1 MFDILYHIITDLS
14 TIIYTLAFIG
24 DKIDNFAQIYLCNL
38 FLQNRLTNL
47 SPCVIVIM
55 LTDMSTS
62 KSKERWYT
70 MDLILLNSKIDE
82 IKIPITTIAEKMGI
96 SRQTFYL
103 KMSGQREFKA
113 SEIEKICDI
122 LRLTDDEK
130 SSIFFS
136 DRVDKSDN

>member
-1 MFDILYHIITDLS
+1 
-14 TIIYTLAFIG
+14 
-24 DKIDNFAQIYLCNL
+24 
-38 FLQNRLTNL
+38 
-47 SPCVIVIM
+47 
-55 LTDMSTS
+55 
-62 KSKERWYT
+62 

-103 KMSGQREFKA
+103 KMSGQREFKP

-130 SSIFFS
+130 SSIFFA

>member
-1 MFDILYHIITDLS
+1 
-14 TIIYTLAFIG
+14 
-24 DKIDNFAQIYLCNL
+24 
-38 FLQNRLTNL
+38 
-47 SPCVIVIM
+47 
-55 LTDMSTS
+55 
-62 KSKERWYT
+62 

-122 LRLTDDEK
+122 LRLTDEEK
-130 SSIFFS
+130 SSIFFA

>member
-1 MFDILYHIITDLS
+1 M
-14 TIIYTLAFIG
+14 
-24 DKIDNFAQIYLCNL
+24 NL
-38 FLQNRLTNL
+38 
-47 SPCVIVIM
+47 M
-55 LTDMSTS
+55 
-62 KSKERWYT
+62 
-70 MDLILLNSKIDE
+70 LLNSKIDE

-122 LRLTDDEK
+122 LRLTDEEK
-130 SSIFFS
+130 SSIFFA

>member
-1 MFDILYHIITDLS
+1 
-14 TIIYTLAFIG
+14 
-24 DKIDNFAQIYLCNL
+24 
-38 FLQNRLTNL
+38 
-47 SPCVIVIM
+47 
-55 LTDMSTS
+55 
-62 KSKERWYT
+62 

-103 KMSGQREFKA
+103 KMSGQREFKP

-130 SSIFFS
+130 NSIFFA

>member
-1 MFDILYHIITDLS
+1 
-14 TIIYTLAFIG
+14 
-24 DKIDNFAQIYLCNL
+24 
-38 FLQNRLTNL
+38 
-47 SPCVIVIM
+47 
-55 LTDMSTS
+55 
-62 KSKERWYT
+62 
-70 MDLILLNSKIDE
+70 MDLMLLNSKIDE

-103 KMSGQREFKA
+103 KMSGQREFKP

-130 SSIFFS
+130 SSIFA

>member
-1 MFDILYHIITDLS
+1 
-14 TIIYTLAFIG
+14 
-24 DKIDNFAQIYLCNL
+24 
-38 FLQNRLTNL
+38 
-47 SPCVIVIM
+47 
-55 LTDMSTS
+55 
-62 KSKERWYT
+62 
-70 MDLILLNSKIDE
+70 MDLMLLNSKIDE

-122 LRLTDDEK
+122 LRLTDEEK
-130 SSIFFS
+130 SSIFFA

>member
-1 MFDILYHIITDLS
+1 
-14 TIIYTLAFIG
+14 
-24 DKIDNFAQIYLCNL
+24 
-38 FLQNRLTNL
+38 
-47 SPCVIVIM
+47 
-55 LTDMSTS
+55 
-62 KSKERWYT
+62 

-82 IKIPITTIAEKMGI
+82 IKIPITTIAKKMGI

-130 SSIFFS
+130 SSIFFA

>member
-1 MFDILYHIITDLS
+1 
-14 TIIYTLAFIG
+14 
-24 DKIDNFAQIYLCNL
+24 
-38 FLQNRLTNL
+38 
-47 SPCVIVIM
+47 
-55 LTDMSTS
+55 
-62 KSKERWYT
+62 
-70 MDLILLNSKIDE
+70 MDLMLLNSKIDE

-130 SSIFFS
+130 SSIFFA
-136 DRVDKSDN
+136 DRVDKTDN

>member
-1 MFDILYHIITDLS
+1 
-14 TIIYTLAFIG
+14 
-24 DKIDNFAQIYLCNL
+24 
-38 FLQNRLTNL
+38 
-47 SPCVIVIM
+47 
-55 LTDMSTS
+55 
-62 KSKERWYT
+62 

-103 KMSGQREFKA
+103 KMSGQREFKD

-130 SSIFFS
+130 SSIFFA

>member
-1 MFDILYHIITDLS
+1 
-14 TIIYTLAFIG
+14 
-24 DKIDNFAQIYLCNL
+24 
-38 FLQNRLTNL
+38 
-47 SPCVIVIM
+47 
-55 LTDMSTS
+55 
-62 KSKERWYT
+62 

-103 KMSGQREFKA
+103 KMSGQRKFKA

-130 SSIFFS
+130 SSIFFA

>member
-1 MFDILYHIITDLS
+1 
-14 TIIYTLAFIG
+14 
-24 DKIDNFAQIYLCNL
+24 
-38 FLQNRLTNL
+38 
-47 SPCVIVIM
+47 
-55 LTDMSTS
+55 
-62 KSKERWYT
+62 

-103 KMSGQREFKA
+103 KMSGQREFKP

-130 SSIFFS
+130 SSIFA

>member
-1 MFDILYHIITDLS
+1 
-14 TIIYTLAFIG
+14 
-24 DKIDNFAQIYLCNL
+24 
-38 FLQNRLTNL
+38 
-47 SPCVIVIM
+47 
-55 LTDMSTS
+55 
-62 KSKERWYT
+62 

-103 KMSGQREFKA
+103 KISGQREFKA

-130 SSIFFS
+130 SSIFFA
-136 DRVDKSDN
+136 DRVDKNVN

>member
-1 MFDILYHIITDLS
+1 
-14 TIIYTLAFIG
+14 
-24 DKIDNFAQIYLCNL
+24 
-38 FLQNRLTNL
+38 
-47 SPCVIVIM
+47 
-55 LTDMSTS
+55 
-62 KSKERWYT
+62 

-130 SSIFFS
+130 SSIFFA

>member
-1 MFDILYHIITDLS
+1 M
-14 TIIYTLAFIG
+14 
-24 DKIDNFAQIYLCNL
+24 N
-38 FLQNRLTNL
+38 
-47 SPCVIVIM
+47 
-55 LTDMSTS
+55 
-62 KSKERWYT
+62 
-70 MDLILLNSKIDE
+70 LILLNSKIDE

-130 SSIFFS
+130 SSIFFA

>member
-1 MFDILYHIITDLS
+1 
-14 TIIYTLAFIG
+14 
-24 DKIDNFAQIYLCNL
+24 
-38 FLQNRLTNL
+38 
-47 SPCVIVIM
+47 
-55 LTDMSTS
+55 
-62 KSKERWYT
+62 

-130 SSIFFS
+130 SSIFFA
-136 DRVDKSDN
+136 DRVDKTDN

>member
-1 MFDILYHIITDLS
+1 
-14 TIIYTLAFIG
+14 
-24 DKIDNFAQIYLCNL
+24 
-38 FLQNRLTNL
+38 
-47 SPCVIVIM
+47 
-55 LTDMSTS
+55 
-62 KSKERWYT
+62 

-130 SSIFFS
+130 NSIFFA

>member
-1 MFDILYHIITDLS
+1 
-14 TIIYTLAFIG
+14 
-24 DKIDNFAQIYLCNL
+24 
-38 FLQNRLTNL
+38 
-47 SPCVIVIM
+47 
-55 LTDMSTS
+55 
-62 KSKERWYT
+62 

-103 KMSGQREFKA
+103 KMGGQREFKD

-130 SSIFFS
+130 SSIFS
-136 DRVDKSDN
+136 ADRVDKSDN